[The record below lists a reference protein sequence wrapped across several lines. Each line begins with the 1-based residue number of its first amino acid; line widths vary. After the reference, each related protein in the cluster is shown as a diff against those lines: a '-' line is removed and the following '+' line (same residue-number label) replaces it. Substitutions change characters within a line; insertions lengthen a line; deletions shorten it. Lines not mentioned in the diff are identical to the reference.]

1 MAYVRTVTTASGATA
16 VQIVWSSHRGSR
28 QIEHIGSAH
37 DQAGVDLLK
46 ASARQRIN
54 QSQDQLPF
62 EDQAVSEPLA
72 VAITSMRMGRLL
84 DTISH
89 VYRQLGLDQ
98 AAGNDVVFE
107 QLVTARII
115 EPSSKQDASRVLEE
129 AGIQPASY
137 PTVKRRLPVYAEP
150 KFRNSLS
157 KALSAK
163 ADLGPAALVPQVT
176 AIPVAVLEGPNRA
189 GRRS

>member
-115 EPSSKQDASRVLEE
+115 EPSSKQDASSLE
-129 AGIQPASY
+129 IS
-137 PTVKRRLPVYAEP
+137 
-150 KFRNSLS
+150 SL
-157 KALSAK
+157 
-163 ADLGPAALVPQVT
+163 GV
-176 AIPVAVLEGPNRA
+176 
-189 GRRS
+189 